1 MGFVEKMENGYG
13 RNFISRFRFFPFRR
27 IAPSRQKPFGCGV
40 WSVAFSHPQQ
50 EQKAVNNVTQLGLEI
65 FFPRIQ
71 TRKSFRGKRQWIE
84 EPLFPRYFFVSLVD
98 QWHSL
103 LSTVGVAGVIMTNG
117 KPARVPEK
125 IVDDIRLRCNRD
137 GVYVPYRFR
146 FQVGQRVRVER
157 GALKGHFGIYR
168 GMRSEDRADVLIQ
181 MLGTV
186 VHASFLEG
194 DLIEA

>member
-1 MGFVEKMENGYG
+1 MSSG
-13 RNFISRFRFFPFRR
+13 
-27 IAPSRQKPFGCGV
+27 
-40 WSVAFSHPQQ
+40 WSVAYSHPRQ
-50 EQKAVNNVTQLGLEI
+50 ETKAVQNVAQLGIEI

-71 TRKSFRGKRQWIE
+71 ERKFFRGKRQWVE

-103 LSTVGVAGVIMTNG
+103 LSTVGVAGVIMG
-117 KPARVPEK
+117 VDKPATIPTSLVEEIKR
-125 IVDDIRLRCNRD
+125 RCNSS

-146 FQVGQRVRVER
+146 FRKGQRVKIEN
-157 GALKGHFGIYR
+157 GALKGHIGIYR

-181 MLGTV
+181 MLGST

-194 DLIEA
+194 DLVSA